1 MELNEVTIDGVTIK
15 FRPVYYLGY
24 IGGYYVYAK
33 DRPERYYAKGRYPE
47 CWGVGGD
54 VSWDG
59 FDKRRFMRTAAQDY
73 LNTLKLEQY
82 D

>member
-1 MELNEVTIDGVTIK
+1 MDLNEVTIDGITIK
-15 FRPVYYLGY
+15 FRPVYCLGY
-24 IGGYYVYAK
+24 LGGYYAYAK

-47 CWGVGGD
+47 CLGIR
-54 VSWDG
+54 G